1 LTDSAAPR
9 SRQNN
14 FDALRFAAAALVIL
28 SHSFVL
34 TGSTFEPLA
43 WATNGFDTL
52 GGLGV
57 AVFFVMSGFLITESW
72 ERDPRLKVFFTKRLL
87 RIWPALAAAILLAV
101 FVLGPLAS
109 SLGPGRFLSEP
120 ASWDYLWG
128 LSILRIRYFLPGVF
142 EGNPVARAVN
152 GSLWTIPLEF
162 GCYCAVAALGW
173 LGPIPRRWVALAT
186 AVGLLCVDWRPF
198 GVDMGRPLNGALVRS
213 YARYASYFFT
223 GAFLCLMPRSI
234 ARSRVV
240 VLAATIVLLLCA
252 RTDYAPPVARL
263 TLPILVLAGAWAPVA
278 VLQGFGRHG
287 DFSYGMYVYAFP
299 IQQWIVD
306 VVPIA
311 RSPMGL
317 FASSFPVILAAAAVS
332 WHFLEAPALR
342 LKARLVRPVHLST
355 GG

>member
-1 LTDSAAPR
+1 LTAAAAPR
-9 SRQNN
+9 WRQNN
-14 FDALRFAAAALVIL
+14 FDALRFAAAALVIF

-34 TGSTFEPLA
+34 TGATFEPLA
-43 WATNGFDTL
+43 WATNGFETL

-57 AVFFVMSGFLITESW
+57 AIFFVMSGFLITESW
-72 ERDPRLKVFFTKRLL
+72 ERDPRPRVFFTKRLL

-128 LSILRIRYFLPGVF
+128 LSILRVRYFLPGVF

-173 LGPIPRRWVALAT
+173 LGRSPRRWVALVM
-186 AVGLLCVDWRPF
+186 AVGLLYLDWSPF
-198 GVDMGRPLNGALVRS
+198 GAGLGHPLNGALIRS
-213 YARYASYFFT
+213 YARYASYFFA
-223 GAFLCLMPRSI
+223 GVFLCLMPLLI
-234 ARSRVV
+234 PRSRAG
-240 VLAATIVLLLCA
+240 VLAAAIALLFCA
-252 RTDYAPPVARL
+252 RTACAPPVAHL
-263 TLPILVLAGAWAPVA
+263 TLPILVLAGASAPVP
-278 VLQGFGRHG
+278 VLQGFGRYG

-299 IQQWIVD
+299 IQQWMVIAL
-306 VVPIA
+306 PSA
-311 RSPMGL
+311 RSPIGL
-317 FASSFPVILAAAAVS
+317 FASSFPVIVAAAAMS

-342 LKARLVRPVHLST
+342 FKARLVRPVDSST